1 MVGIGPAGVVAL
13 CAAATADERVSA
25 VAAIDAPA
33 TLVTEDPYGDGMR
46 MALLAPRLF
55 SVGDVPH
62 LAALGAPRR
71 LVIAGGV
78 TPQGKKLG
86 GKEIQEAYAFTR
98 EVYDL
103 YKAGERLSLSE
114 EARPE
119 ELAAMLA
126 G

>member
-1 MVGIGPAGVVAL
+1 MVAL
-13 CAAATADERVSA
+13 CAAATADERISA

-33 TLVTEDPYGDGMR
+33 TLVTEDPYGAGMR
-46 MALLAPRLF
+46 MALMAPRLF

-71 LVIAGGV
+71 LVITGGV
-78 TPQGKKLG
+78 YAAG
-86 GKEIQEAYAFTR
+86 QEARRQGDSGGVRLR

-103 YKAGERLSLSE
+103 YKAGDQLSLLE
-114 EARPE
+114 EAKPE
-119 ELAAMLA
+119 DVAAMLM